1 MPGAGYVGYLIHL
14 KGRGGAETSV
24 NDRGTEKSGF
34 RHRGIVRR
42 IWRGDL
48 PLHIV
53 FWNWAVIGGVIVNLI
68 TSFLFLFLLNS
79 DQVIAAVAG
88 GYLLSLPYNFIVCV
102 GVWRSSERYE
112 GDRHWAE
119 MAKYVTLIGMLLLS
133 FT

>member
-1 MPGAGYVGYLIHL
+1 MDM
-14 KGRGGAETSV
+14 K
-24 NDRGTEKSGF
+24 TEKSGF

-42 IWRGDL
+42 IWLGDL

-53 FWNWAVIGGVIVNLI
+53 FWNWAVIGGVIVNLV
-68 TSFLFLFLLNS
+68 TSFLFLFLLDS

-88 GYLLSLPYNFIVCV
+88 GYLLSLPYNFIVFV

-119 MAKYVTLIGMLLLS
+119 LAKYVTLIGMLLLS